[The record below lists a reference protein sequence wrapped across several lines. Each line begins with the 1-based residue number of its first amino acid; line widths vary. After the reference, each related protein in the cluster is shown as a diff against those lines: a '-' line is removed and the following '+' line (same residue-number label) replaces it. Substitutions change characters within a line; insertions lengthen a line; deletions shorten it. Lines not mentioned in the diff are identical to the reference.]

1 MSSDQS
7 LAHADAVP
15 RRPYVSPRLVD
26 LGDLRSLTLGGSPG
40 AGDSG
45 IGAPRKPL
53 VIGEA
58 PFPPSI
64 DEA

>member
-1 MSSDQS
+1 MPEEQPSPIG
-7 LAHADAVP
+7 AP
-15 RRPYVSPRLVD
+15 RRRPYVSPRLTD

-53 VIGEA
+53 VFGEA
-58 PFPPSI
+58 PIPPSI

>member
-1 MSSDQS
+1 MSEPS
-7 LAHADAVP
+7 LTADAGS
-15 RRPYVSPRLVD
+15 RRPYESPRLVE

-45 IGAPRKPL
+45 FGPKKPL
-53 VIGEA
+53 VVGSEA
-58 PFPPSI
+58 PFPPSF